1 MSEQLEF
8 PALSDDELRETLDL
22 MATAVASI
30 SDRVDDQTKILD
42 RVNKSATEARTAAFA
57 ARKQTDPENYGK
69 LVAKTIDGQ
78 IGETL
83 QRMERLTNHLELRT
97 NQAVSVLDQASQDRG
112 KALRDLHV
120 REQKLKYFR
129 RRLPWLGLGALVLA
143 IAMTVT
149 LPRVM
154 AGNATL
160 CAILGASWT
169 TTTTGVEACV
179 FYQQ

>member
-22 MATAVASI
+22 LATAVASI
-30 SDRVDDQTKILD
+30 SDRVDDQTRMLD

-83 QRMERLTNHLELRT
+83 QRMEILTNHLELRT

-112 KALRDLHV
+112 KALRDLHA
-120 REQKLKYFR
+120 REQTLETFK
-129 RRLPWLGLGALVLA
+129 RRLPWLGLGALVVAL
-143 IAMTVT
+143 AMTVT
-149 LPRVM
+149 LPRFM
-154 AGNATL
+154 AGHAAT
-160 CAILGASWT
+160 CAVLGASWT
-169 TTTTGVEACV
+169 TTTTGVDACV
-179 FYQQ
+179 FYQR

>member
-1 MSEQLEF
+1 MSDPSAS

-42 RVNKSATEARTAAFA
+42 RVNKSAAEARTAAFA

-69 LVAKTIDGQ
+69 LVAKTIEGG

-83 QRMERLTNHLELRT
+83 QRMEILTNHLELRT

-112 KALRDLHV
+112 KALRDLHA
-120 REQKLKYFR
+120 REQKLEEVR
-129 RRLPWLGLGALVLA
+129 RRLPWLGLGALALV
-143 IAMTVT
+143 IALTVT
-149 LPRVM
+149 LPRFM
-154 AGNATL
+154 AGNATT
-160 CAILGASWT
+160 CALLGATWT
-169 TTTTGVEACV
+169 TTTTGVDACV
-179 FYQQ
+179 FYQR